1 MTDKLL
7 EILNEKN
14 ILRPRLP
21 YKQGSAYTNFTQEVK
36 VMARLK
42 RSSNVLETARL
53 RLSGL
58 KSITPKPDYGSA
70 LDIDDY
76 EQDIND
82 LGTSLDKYNETLS
95 LLDSLQNELDGK
107 EAKVKDK
114 NRRMLAATG
123 AQYGPNSSQYEQV
136 GGTRTTD
143 RKRPTATKKKPGSS

>member
-7 EILNEKN
+7 EILTEKH

-70 LDIDDY
+70 LDIDEY

-82 LGTSLDKYNETLS
+82 LGPSLDKYNETLS
-95 LLDSLQNELDGK
+95 LLDSLQNELDGH
-107 EAKVKDK
+107 EEKVKDK

-123 AQYGPNSSQYEQV
+123 AQYGPNSSQYEQA
-136 GGTRTTD
+136 GGPRTDD
-143 RKRPTATKKKPGSS
+143 RKRSAKKKPGGA